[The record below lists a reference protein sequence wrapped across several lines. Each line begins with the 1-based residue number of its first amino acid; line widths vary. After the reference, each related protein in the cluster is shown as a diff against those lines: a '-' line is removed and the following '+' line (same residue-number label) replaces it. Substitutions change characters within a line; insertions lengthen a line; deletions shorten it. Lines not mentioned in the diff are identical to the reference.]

1 MVSETICLKFLVS
14 DYSQDTVRR
23 PSRYAARCV
32 VSAGCCAIRVFCA
45 SLSNVLRTLL
55 ADSKS
60 VTTAGVIAF
69 LAATKEVILGVV
81 EVVVAMVTLL
91 KKVNTAVTMAK
102 ELVANIGETLA
113 AIDDLL
119 QAQWE
124 ESLTCQ

>member
-119 QAQWE
+119 QAQWG

>member
-45 SLSNVLRTLL
+45 SLSNVLRTHL